1 MTNRLTQWLD
11 ENKDVGL
18 LVLRLYLGLRLVS
31 GALRRFI
38 ETERL
43 DAFSALAGDL
53 GAPAPGVVAVVV
65 FLVQL
70 VGGLLLIL
78 GWKTRAAALAL
89 AMVLIFCLLLLHRND
104 HLHPGM
110 PPLAAL
116 AMCMIFIFI
125 PPGRFSFPIRLNKV

>member
-18 LVLRLYLGLRLVS
+18 LVLRLYLGLRLFTGS
-31 GALRRFI
+31 LRRFV
-38 ETERL
+38 EPDRL
-43 DAFSALAGDL
+43 DAFSEMVRELVVPL
-53 GAPAPGVVAVVV
+53 PGVVAVLA

-78 GWKTRAAALAL
+78 GRKTRAAAIAL
-89 AMVLIFCLLLLHRND
+89 AVVLILCLLLLQHND

-116 AMCMIFIFI
+116 AICMIFIFI
-125 PPGRFSFPIRLNKV
+125 SPGRFSFPLSLKKV